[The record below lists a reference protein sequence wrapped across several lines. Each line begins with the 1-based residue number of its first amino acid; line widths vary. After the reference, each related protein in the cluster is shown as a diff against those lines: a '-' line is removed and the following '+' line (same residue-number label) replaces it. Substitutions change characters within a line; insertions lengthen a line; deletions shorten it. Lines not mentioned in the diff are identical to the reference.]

1 MAMSSEKLM
10 EALRTSLKEAE
21 RLRRRNR
28 ELVSAAHEPVAVVG
42 MACRYPGGVDSP
54 EALWELVASGTDAV
68 APFPED
74 RGWDLDGLYDPD
86 PDSQGTTYCDQ
97 GGFLDGA
104 GDFDAA
110 FFGISPREAVV
121 MDPQQRLLLEVSWEA
136 LERTGLDPRTL
147 RGSGTGVYIG
157 AAHAEYAT
165 DLDRVPAGSEG
176 YLLTGSADAVL
187 SGRISYA
194 LGLEGPA
201 MTVETAC
208 SSSLVA
214 LHLAVA
220 ALRRGECGLALA
232 GGAAV
237 MPDAAAFVEFS
248 RQKGL
253 AADGRCK
260 AFSADADGTG
270 WAEGAGVLVLE
281 RLSDARRAGRTVLA
295 VIRGSAVN
303 QDGASNGLT
312 APNGPSQQRVI
323 RAALADAELEP
334 QAVDAVEAHGTGTR
348 LGDPIEAQAL
358 LDVYGRGREE
368 DRPLWLGSLKSN
380 IGHAQAAAG
389 VGGVIK
395 TVQALRHGLLPRTL
409 HADTPTPHADWSSGR
424 VRLLTEPVPWPA
436 GPRPR
441 RAGISAFGVGGTNAH
456 VIVEEAGEETEAS
469 VTAPATAPGSAPG
482 SAPATAPV
490 AAPGSAPATAPVST
504 SVTAPATAPGS
515 APVTAPAAAPGA
527 APGAAPVSTS
537 VTAPGSASGAT
548 TATVPGAVAATSSRA
563 VAGAVADAP
572 VEDGQA
578 TEFAVTE
585 DRPVPEPPTAW
596 FLSGRSAEALR
607 AQAGRLRDHL
617 AGPAGAG
624 ATAEA
629 VGHALATTRTAFEH
643 RAVVLGA
650 SYEEL
655 TRALGTLADGAP
667 SPAVVT
673 GVRRREARTAFLFTG
688 QGSQRPGMARE
699 LYAAH
704 PVFARAL
711 DAAAERLDPHLDRP
725 LAAVLD
731 AAPGSPDEALLHR
744 TQYAQA
750 ALFAVE
756 TALFRLLEH
765 WGVRPDVLLGHSVGG
780 IAAAHA
786 AGILD
791 LDDACALVAARGR
804 LMQALP
810 AGGAMLS
817 VRASEDEVREV
828 LAGREGVLAVAAVNG
843 PRSVVLSGTEEAVG
857 RAAELLAERG
867 RKTKRLT
874 VSHAFH
880 SPLMDPVLEEFRAVA
895 DGLAY
900 RAPRIPVVSDVTGRR
915 ATGDD
920 LRTGAYWARHV
931 RETVR
936 FADGVRAARDL
947 GAATFVELGPDGVL
961 CGMAQEV
968 LSADGADTEPAALVP
983 VLRRGRPEAA
993 TLLRAVATAASRGT
1007 PLDRGRLFPAAP
1019 ARPFP
1024 LPVYA
1029 WQHRRYWIAPTP
1041 RGGRGGP
1048 AGGPRRHHVAW
1059 TPLPAP
1065 DGAPLTGTWLLVE
1078 PAGADPVTADRAER
1092 ALRARGAR
1100 VRRLPV
1106 DPERTDRAALAALLD
1121 GVRDDTAAP
1130 GAPGA
1135 PGAPVEGILSLLGA
1149 EDRERPG
1156 TGLVPAVVL
1165 ATLALAQAMEETSMA
1180 ARLWCATRGAVTTAP
1195 GEQPE
1200 SAGAQLW
1207 GLGRVAALELPALW
1221 GGLVDLPGNGN
1232 GNGTENGTGNE
1243 TGAGAETGTG
1253 TGTGP
1258 ADEDDA
1264 WRLLVGVLGGPE
1276 DQVAVRGPRTL
1287 GRRLVAAPAPRVP
1300 APYRPRGTVLIT
1312 GGTGALG
1319 GHLARRLAREGA
1331 EHLLLVTRRGSGAPG
1346 AAELEADLLAL
1357 GAKATFAACD
1367 VADRDALADLL
1378 GRIPSDAPLTAVFH
1392 AAGVPQVG
1400 PLTGTGPERVAE
1412 VYAGKVAGAL
1422 HLDALTRGLDLD
1434 AFVLYS
1440 SGAGVWGSA
1449 GQCAYAAANAA
1460 LDALAERRRADG
1472 LPATSVAWGL
1482 WGGGGMGD
1490 GEGAAYL
1497 LRRGVRPMDPRAA
1510 LTELFRAVAAGEA
1523 QVTVTDTDWER
1534 FALGFTSRRPSPLV
1548 SALATPAPG
1557 HDHAPAADGGA
1568 PAGVRPRD
1576 PRAEL
1581 AALGPAERAAA
1592 VRALVRA
1599 EAAAVLGYESPDEV
1613 AADEP
1618 FTLAGFDS
1626 LAVAELRRRL
1636 TAATATDLPP
1646 EALYDHNTPDALA
1659 AHLMDLLRDP
1669 AGAAG
1674 TPAGGSGPG
1683 DTTLVAVYRSAV
1695 ADGRVAEAVDAL
1707 GAVSALRPAFTDP
1720 GRQPVV
1726 PVRLADGPAGD
1737 EGPLLFAV
1745 TGTAAVSGPAE
1756 FAAFAAALAGRRTV
1770 VALPQ
1775 PGFRPGELLPGTL
1788 EALCAAHAEAVE
1800 RYAAGRPYALVGHSA
1815 GANVAHALTR
1825 HLEARGAGPAALV
1838 LADVYTPSAPGAMG
1852 VWRDVMLRWATDR
1865 AVVPLDDTRL
1875 TAMGAFHRLLL
1886 DWAPRPTRAPV
1897 LHLRAAEPMAPWTDP
1912 LTDWRSVWDGARAV
1926 ADVPGNH
1933 FTMMTEHAP
1942 TTARTVDD
1950 WLGALP
1956 GGDR

>member
-10 EALRTSLKEAE
+10 EALRTSLKETE

-28 ELVSAAHEPVAVVG
+28 ELISAAHEPVAVVG

-68 APFPED
+68 APFPQD

-86 PDSQGTTYCDQ
+86 PESQGTTYCDR

-147 RGSGTGVYIG
+147 RGTGTGVYIG

-456 VIVEEAGEETEAS
+456 VIVEEADAS
-469 VTAPATAPGSAPG
+469 GAVTVTAPDASPGV
-482 SAPATAPV
+482 V
-490 AAPGSAPATAPVST
+490 AD
-504 SVTAPATAPGS
+504 
-515 APVTAPAAAPGA
+515 
-527 APGAAPVSTS
+527 
-537 VTAPGSASGAT
+537 
-548 TATVPGAVAATSSRA
+548 AVAVTFPRA
-563 VAGAVADAP
+563 VAGAVVEGGP
-572 VEDGQA
+572 VPEL
-578 TEFAVTE
+578 AVAE
-585 DRPVPEPPTAW
+585 DRPAPEPPTAW

-643 RAVVLGA
+643 RAVVLGG

-711 DAAAERLDPHLDRP
+711 DAVAERLDPHLDRP

-765 WGVRPDVLLGHSVGG
+765 WGVRPDVLLGHSVGE

-786 AGILD
+786 AGVLD

-817 VRASEDEVREV
+817 VRASEDEVREI
-828 LAGREGVLAVAAVNG
+828 LAGREDVLAVAAVNG
-843 PRSVVLSGTEEAVG
+843 PRSVVLSGTGEAVA

-880 SPLMDPVLEEFRAVA
+880 SPLMDPMLEEFRAVA

-900 RAPRIPVVSDVTGRR
+900 RAPRIPVVSNVTGRR

-931 RETVR
+931 RAAVR
-936 FADGVRAARDL
+936 FADGVRTARDL
-947 GAATFVELGPDGVL
+947 GTATFVELGPDGVL

-968 LSADGADTEPAALVP
+968 LSADGPGTEPAALVP

-1007 PLDRGRLFPAAP
+1007 SLDRGRLFPAAP

-1065 DGAPLTGTWLLVE
+1065 DGTPLTGTWLLVE
-1078 PAGADPVTADRAER
+1078 PAGTGADPATADRAER
-1092 ALRARGAR
+1092 ALRARGAQ

-1121 GVRDDTAAP
+1121 GARGDTV
-1130 GAPGA
+1130 
-1135 PGAPVEGILSLLGA
+1135 APVEGVLSLLGA
-1149 EDRERPG
+1149 EDRKRPG
-1156 TGLVPAVVL
+1156 TGLVPAAVL
-1165 ATLALAQAMEETSMA
+1165 ATLALAQAMEETSMT

-1195 GEQPE
+1195 GERPR

-1221 GGLVDLPGNGN
+1221 GGLVDLPGH
-1232 GNGTENGTGNE
+1232 ENGTGGGNE
-1243 TGAGAETGTG
+1243 TGIGAETGTG
-1253 TGTGP
+1253 TGAEGGTETATATATVTGTGTGTGP
-1258 ADEDDA
+1258 ASEADEDDA

-1276 DQVAVRGPRTL
+1276 DQVAVRGPRIL

-1300 APYRPRGTVLIT
+1300 APYRSRGTVLIT

-1367 VADRDALADLL
+1367 VADRDALAELL

-1400 PLTGTGPERVAE
+1400 PLTETGPERVAE

-1422 HLDALTRGLDLD
+1422 HLDELTRDLGLD

-1490 GEGAAYL
+1490 GAGAAYL
-1497 LRRGVRPMDPRAA
+1497 LRRGVRPMDPQAA

-1548 SALATPAPG
+1548 SALAAPAPG
-1557 HDHAPAADGGA
+1557 PGHAPAADGGA
-1568 PAGVRPRD
+1568 PAGARPRD
-1576 PRAEL
+1576 PR
-1581 AALGPAERAAA
+1581 
-1592 VRALVRA
+1592 
-1599 EAAAVLGYESPDEV
+1599 
-1613 AADEP
+1613 
-1618 FTLAGFDS
+1618 
-1626 LAVAELRRRL
+1626 
-1636 TAATATDLPP
+1636 
-1646 EALYDHNTPDALA
+1646 
-1659 AHLMDLLRDP
+1659 
-1669 AGAAG
+1669 
-1674 TPAGGSGPG
+1674 
-1683 DTTLVAVYRSAV
+1683 
-1695 ADGRVAEAVDAL
+1695 
-1707 GAVSALRPAFTDP
+1707 
-1720 GRQPVV
+1720 
-1726 PVRLADGPAGD
+1726 
-1737 EGPLLFAV
+1737 
-1745 TGTAAVSGPAE
+1745 
-1756 FAAFAAALAGRRTV
+1756 
-1770 VALPQ
+1770 
-1775 PGFRPGELLPGTL
+1775 
-1788 EALCAAHAEAVE
+1788 
-1800 RYAAGRPYALVGHSA
+1800 
-1815 GANVAHALTR
+1815 
-1825 HLEARGAGPAALV
+1825 
-1838 LADVYTPSAPGAMG
+1838 
-1852 VWRDVMLRWATDR
+1852 
-1865 AVVPLDDTRL
+1865 
-1875 TAMGAFHRLLL
+1875 
-1886 DWAPRPTRAPV
+1886 
-1897 LHLRAAEPMAPWTDP
+1897 
-1912 LTDWRSVWDGARAV
+1912 
-1926 ADVPGNH
+1926 
-1933 FTMMTEHAP
+1933 
-1942 TTARTVDD
+1942 
-1950 WLGALP
+1950 
-1956 GGDR
+1956 

>member
-1 MAMSSEKLM
+1 MSSEKLM
-10 EALRTSLKEAE
+10 EALRTSLKETE

-28 ELVSAAHEPVAVVG
+28 ELTEAAHEPVAVVS
-42 MACRYPGGVDSP
+42 MACRYPGGVDSA

-86 PDSQGTTYCDQ
+86 PESQGTTYCNQ
-97 GGFLDGA
+97 GGFLAGA

-147 RGSGTGVYIG
+147 RGTGTGVYIG

-165 DLDRVPAGSEG
+165 DLDRVPSGSEG

-201 MTVETAC
+201 LTVETAC

-281 RLSDARRAGRTVLA
+281 RLSDAERNGHPVLA

-323 RAALADAELEP
+323 RQALADAGLRPED
-334 QAVDAVEAHGTGTR
+334 VDAVEAHGTGTQ

-358 LDVYGRGREE
+358 LDVYGQGREA

-380 IGHAQAAAG
+380 IGHSQAAAG

-395 TVQALRHGLLPRTL
+395 TIQAMRHGLLPKTL
-409 HADTPTPHADWSSGR
+409 HADTPTPHADWASGR
-424 VRLLTEPVPWPA
+424 VRLLTEPVDWPA

-456 VIVEEAGEETEAS
+456 VIVEEAAKDAEDAAGTEA
-469 VTAPATAPGSAPG
+469 PDTAPGTGPG
-482 SAPATAPV
+482 PEHPV
-490 AAPGSAPATAPVST
+490 
-504 SVTAPATAPGS
+504 
-515 APVTAPAAAPGA
+515 
-527 APGAAPVSTS
+527 
-537 VTAPGSASGAT
+537 
-548 TATVPGAVAATSSRA
+548 
-563 VAGAVADAP
+563 
-572 VEDGQA
+572 
-578 TEFAVTE
+578 
-585 DRPVPEPPTAW
+585 AW

-607 AQAGRLRDHL
+607 AQAGRLRSHL
-617 AGPAGAG
+617 AGPAAAG

-643 RAVVLGA
+643 RAVVLGG

-655 TRALGTLADGAP
+655 IRALGTLAAGDP

-699 LYAAH
+699 LRAAH
-704 PVFARAL
+704 PVFAEAL
-711 DAAAERLDPHLDRP
+711 DAVTERLDPHLDRP
-725 LAAVLD
+725 LATVLD
-731 AAPGSPDEALLHR
+731 AAPGTPDEALLHR

-765 WGVRPDVLLGHSVGG
+765 WGMRPDVLLGHSVGE

-786 AGILD
+786 AGVLD

-804 LMQALP
+804 LMRDLP

-817 VRASEDEVREV
+817 VRAGEDEVREL
-828 LAGREGVLAVAAVNG
+828 LAGREDVLAVAAVNG
-843 PRSVVLSGTEEAVG
+843 PRSVVLSGAEEAVSQ
-857 RAAELLAERG
+857 AADLLAERG

-880 SPLMDPVLEEFRAVA
+880 SPLMDPMLEEFRALA
-895 DGLAY
+895 DGLSY
-900 RAPRIPVVSDVTGRR
+900 RAPRIPVVSNVTGRR

-931 RETVR
+931 RAAVR
-936 FADGVRAARDL
+936 FADGVRTAREL

-961 CGMAQEV
+961 CGMVQEV
-968 LSADGADTEPAALVP
+968 LSVDDPGTEPAAVVP
-983 VLRRGRPEAA
+983 VLRRGRPGAA
-993 TLLRAVATAASRGT
+993 TLLRAVATAASRGAA
-1007 PLDRGRLFPAAP
+1007 LDRGRLFPTAP
-1019 ARPFP
+1019 ARPVP

-1041 RGGRGGP
+1041 RGGGRVP
-1048 AGGPRRHHVAW
+1048 AGGPRRHHVTW
-1059 TPLPAP
+1059 SPLPASS
-1065 DGAPLTGTWLLVE
+1065 GTPLTGTWLLVE
-1078 PAGADPVTADRAER
+1078 SSGTATDHAER
-1092 ALRARGAR
+1092 ALRARGAH

-1106 DPERTDRAALAALLD
+1106 DPDRADRGTLAALLAD
-1121 GVRDDTAAP
+1121 ARSDPA
-1130 GAPGA
+1130 
-1135 PGAPVEGILSLLGA
+1135 APVEGVLSLLGA
-1149 EDRERPG
+1149 EDREGPG
-1156 TGLVPAVVL
+1156 TGLVPAAVR
-1165 ATLALAQAMEETSMA
+1165 ATLSLAQAMADTSMT
-1180 ARLWCATRGAVTTAP
+1180 ARLWCATRGAVATAS
-1195 GEQPE
+1195 GERPC

-1207 GLGRVAALELPALW
+1207 GLGRVAALELPTLW
-1221 GGLVDLPGNGN
+1221 GGLIDLPESE
-1232 GNGTENGTGNE
+1232 TEENE
-1243 TGAGAETGTG
+1243 SES
-1253 TGTGP
+1253 
-1258 ADEDDA
+1258 EA
-1264 WRLLVGVLGGPE
+1264 WRLLAGALGGSE
-1276 DQVAVRGPRTL
+1276 DQVAVRGSGTL
-1287 GRRLVAAPAPRVP
+1287 GRRLTAAPAPRVP
-1300 APYRPRGTVLIT
+1300 APYRPRGTVLVT

-1331 EHLLLVTRRGSGAPG
+1331 EHLLLVTRRGAGAPG

-1367 VADRDALADLL
+1367 VADRDALAELL
-1378 GRIPSDAPLTAVFH
+1378 RRIPSDTPLTAVFH
-1392 AAGVPQVG
+1392 AAGVPQVS
-1400 PLTGTGPERVAE
+1400 PLTETGPELVSD

-1422 HLDALTRGLDLD
+1422 HLDELTRGLGLD

-1460 LDALAERRRADG
+1460 LDALAERRRAEG

-1497 LRRGVRPMDPRAA
+1497 RRRGVRPMDPQAA

-1523 QVTVTDTDWER
+1523 QITVTDTDWER
-1534 FALGFTSRRPSPLV
+1534 FALGFTSHRPSPLI
-1548 SALATPAPG
+1548 SALVVPPSAPAPG
-1557 HDHAPAADGGA
+1557 DGN
-1568 PAGVRPRD
+1568 PAGPPPRD

-1592 VRALVRA
+1592 VRTLVRT
-1599 EAAAVLGYESPDEV
+1599 EAAAVLGYESPDEI

-1626 LAVAELRRRL
+1626 LAIAEFRRRL
-1636 TAATATDLPP
+1636 TTATATELTP
-1646 EALYDHNTPDALA
+1646 EALYDHNTPDSLA
-1659 AHLMDLLRDP
+1659 AHLLDLLREP
-1669 AGAAG
+1669 TGAAG
-1674 TPAGGSGPG
+1674 PPAGGHGNG
-1683 DTTLVAVYRSAV
+1683 DTTLVAVYRSAI
-1695 ADGRVAEAVDAL
+1695 AEGRVAEAVEAL
-1707 GAVSALRPAFTDP
+1707 GAVSALRPDFTDP
-1720 GRQPVV
+1720 GQQPVT
-1726 PVRLADGPAGD
+1726 PVRLADGPAED
-1737 EGPLLFAV
+1737 RGPLLIAV

-1756 FAAFAAALAGRRTV
+1756 FAALAAALAGHRTV
-1770 VALPQ
+1770 AALPQ

-1788 EALCAAHAEAVE
+1788 EALCGAHAEAIA
-1800 RYAAGRPYALVGHSA
+1800 RYAAGRPFALIGHSA

-1825 HLEARGAGPAALV
+1825 HLEARGTGPTALV
-1838 LADVYTPSAPGAMG
+1838 LADIYTPSAPGAMG
-1852 VWRDVMLRWATDR
+1852 TWRDVMLRWAADR
-1865 AVVPLDDTRL
+1865 TVVPLDDTRL

-1897 LHLRAAEPMAPWTDP
+1897 LHLRAGEPMAAWTDP
-1912 LTDWRSVWDGARAV
+1912 LTDWRSVWDGAHTV

-1942 TTARTVDD
+1942 TMARTVDA
-1950 WLGALP
+1950 WLDALP

>member
-1 MAMSSEKLM
+1 MSSEKLM
-10 EALRTSLKEAE
+10 EALRTSLKETE

-28 ELVSAAHEPVAVVG
+28 ELISAAHEPVAVVG

-68 APFPED
+68 APFPQD

-86 PDSQGTTYCDQ
+86 PESQGTTYCDR

-147 RGSGTGVYIG
+147 RGTGTGVYIG

-456 VIVEEAGEETEAS
+456 VIVEEAGEEADASGSAS
-469 VTAPATAPGSAPG
+469 VTASGSAPG
-482 SAPATAPV
+482 AT
-490 AAPGSAPATAPVST
+490 T
-504 SVTAPATAPGS
+504 VTASGS
-515 APVTAPAAAPGA
+515 IPGA
-527 APGAAPVSTS
+527 ATVTASGPTPGAATVTTS
-537 VTAPGSASGAT
+537 GSSPGVVAD
-548 TATVPGAVAATSSRA
+548 AVAVTFPRA
-563 VAGAVADAP
+563 VAGAVVEGGP
-572 VEDGQA
+572 VP
-578 TEFAVTE
+578 EFAVAE
-585 DRPVPEPPTAW
+585 DRPAPEPPTAW

-643 RAVVLGA
+643 RAVVLGG

-711 DAAAERLDPHLDRP
+711 DAVAERLDPHLDRP

-765 WGVRPDVLLGHSVGG
+765 WGVRPDVLLGHSVGE

-786 AGILD
+786 AGVLD

-817 VRASEDEVREV
+817 VRASEDEVREI
-828 LAGREGVLAVAAVNG
+828 LAGREDVLAVAAVNG
-843 PRSVVLSGTEEAVG
+843 PRSVVLSGTGEAVA

-880 SPLMDPVLEEFRAVA
+880 SPLMDPMLEEFRAVA

-900 RAPRIPVVSDVTGRR
+900 RAPRIPVVSNVTGRR

-931 RETVR
+931 RAAVR
-936 FADGVRAARDL
+936 FADGVRTARDL
-947 GAATFVELGPDGVL
+947 GTATFVELGPDGVL

-968 LSADGADTEPAALVP
+968 LSADGPGTEPAALVP

-1007 PLDRGRLFPAAP
+1007 SLDRGRLFPAAP

-1065 DGAPLTGTWLLVE
+1065 DGTPLTGTWLLVE
-1078 PAGADPVTADRAER
+1078 PAGTGADPATADRAER

-1100 VRRLPV
+1100 VLRLPV

-1121 GVRDDTAAP
+1121 GARGDTV
-1130 GAPGA
+1130 
-1135 PGAPVEGILSLLGA
+1135 APVEGVLSLLGA

-1156 TGLVPAVVL
+1156 TGLVPAAVL
-1165 ATLALAQAMEETSMA
+1165 ATLALAQAMEETSMT

-1195 GEQPE
+1195 GERPR

-1221 GGLVDLPGNGN
+1221 GGLVDLPGHE
-1232 GNGTENGTGNE
+1232 NGTETGAETGTG
-1243 TGAGAETGTG
+1243 TGAEGGTETATATVTGTG

-1258 ADEDDA
+1258 ADEADEDDA
-1264 WRLLVGVLGGPE
+1264 WQLLVGVLGGPE

-1367 VADRDALADLL
+1367 VADRDALAELL

-1400 PLTGTGPERVAE
+1400 PLTETGPERVAE

-1422 HLDALTRGLDLD
+1422 HLDALTRDLGLD

-1482 WGGGGMGD
+1482 WGGG
-1490 GEGAAYL
+1490 
-1497 LRRGVRPMDPRAA
+1497 
-1510 LTELFRAVAAGEA
+1510 
-1523 QVTVTDTDWER
+1523 
-1534 FALGFTSRRPSPLV
+1534 
-1548 SALATPAPG
+1548 
-1557 HDHAPAADGGA
+1557 
-1568 PAGVRPRD
+1568 
-1576 PRAEL
+1576 
-1581 AALGPAERAAA
+1581 
-1592 VRALVRA
+1592 
-1599 EAAAVLGYESPDEV
+1599 
-1613 AADEP
+1613 
-1618 FTLAGFDS
+1618 
-1626 LAVAELRRRL
+1626 
-1636 TAATATDLPP
+1636 
-1646 EALYDHNTPDALA
+1646 
-1659 AHLMDLLRDP
+1659 
-1669 AGAAG
+1669 
-1674 TPAGGSGPG
+1674 
-1683 DTTLVAVYRSAV
+1683 
-1695 ADGRVAEAVDAL
+1695 
-1707 GAVSALRPAFTDP
+1707 
-1720 GRQPVV
+1720 
-1726 PVRLADGPAGD
+1726 
-1737 EGPLLFAV
+1737 
-1745 TGTAAVSGPAE
+1745 
-1756 FAAFAAALAGRRTV
+1756 
-1770 VALPQ
+1770 
-1775 PGFRPGELLPGTL
+1775 
-1788 EALCAAHAEAVE
+1788 
-1800 RYAAGRPYALVGHSA
+1800 
-1815 GANVAHALTR
+1815 
-1825 HLEARGAGPAALV
+1825 
-1838 LADVYTPSAPGAMG
+1838 
-1852 VWRDVMLRWATDR
+1852 
-1865 AVVPLDDTRL
+1865 
-1875 TAMGAFHRLLL
+1875 
-1886 DWAPRPTRAPV
+1886 
-1897 LHLRAAEPMAPWTDP
+1897 
-1912 LTDWRSVWDGARAV
+1912 
-1926 ADVPGNH
+1926 
-1933 FTMMTEHAP
+1933 
-1942 TTARTVDD
+1942 
-1950 WLGALP
+1950 
-1956 GGDR
+1956 

>member
-1 MAMSSEKLM
+1 MSSEKLM
-10 EALRTSLKEAE
+10 EALRTSLKETE

-28 ELVSAAHEPVAVVG
+28 ELTAAAHEPVAVVG
-42 MACRYPGGVDSP
+42 MACRYPGGADSA

-74 RGWDLDGLYDPD
+74 RGWDLEGLYDPD
-86 PDSQGTTYCDQ
+86 PESPGTTYCNQ
-97 GGFLDGA
+97 GGFLAGA
-104 GDFDAA
+104 ADFDAA

-147 RGSGTGVYIG
+147 RGTGTGVYIG

-187 SGRISYA
+187 SGRISYV

-201 MTVETAC
+201 LTVETAC

-214 LHLAVA
+214 MHLAVA

-281 RLSDARRAGRTVLA
+281 RLSDAERNGHPVLA

-323 RAALADAELEP
+323 RQALADAGLRPEDI
-334 QAVDAVEAHGTGTR
+334 DAVEAHGTGTQ

-358 LDVYGRGREE
+358 LDVYGQGREA

-380 IGHAQAAAG
+380 IGHSQAAAG

-395 TVQALRHGLLPRTL
+395 TIQAMRHGLLPRTL

-424 VRLLTEPVPWPA
+424 VRLLTEPVAWPA

-456 VIVEEAGEETEAS
+456 LIVEEAARDTEDAAGAETPGTTPAASPGDGPGEE
-469 VTAPATAPGSAPG
+469 
-482 SAPATAPV
+482 
-490 AAPGSAPATAPVST
+490 
-504 SVTAPATAPGS
+504 
-515 APVTAPAAAPGA
+515 
-527 APGAAPVSTS
+527 
-537 VTAPGSASGAT
+537 
-548 TATVPGAVAATSSRA
+548 R
-563 VAGAVADAP
+563 
-572 VEDGQA
+572 
-578 TEFAVTE
+578 
-585 DRPVPEPPTAW
+585 PTAW

-607 AQAGRLRDHL
+607 AQAGRLHAHL
-617 AGPAGAG
+617 AGAAAAG
-624 ATAEA
+624 ATAQA

-643 RAVVLGA
+643 RAVVLGS

-655 TRALGTLADGAP
+655 TRALGTLAGGDP
-667 SPAVVT
+667 SPSVVT

-699 LYAAH
+699 LRAAQ
-704 PVFARAL
+704 PVFAEAL
-711 DAAAERLDPHLDRP
+711 DAVAERLDPHLDRP

-731 AAPGSPDEALLHR
+731 AAPGTPDEALLHR

-765 WGVRPDVLLGHSVGG
+765 WGMRPDVVLGHSVGE
-780 IAAAHA
+780 IAAAHV
-786 AGILD
+786 AGVLG
-791 LDDACALVAARGR
+791 LDDACTLVAARGR

-817 VRASEDEVREV
+817 VRAGEDELGEL
-828 LAGREGVLAVAAVNG
+828 LAGREDVLAVAAVNG
-843 PRSVVLSGTEEAVG
+843 PRSVVLSGTGEAVG
-857 RAAELLAERG
+857 QAAELLAERDV
-867 RKTKRLT
+867 KTKRLT

-880 SPLMDPVLEEFRAVA
+880 SPLMDPMLEEFRALA
-895 DGLAY
+895 DGLSY
-900 RAPRIPVVSDVTGRR
+900 RAPRIPVISNVTGRR
-915 ATGDD
+915 AAGDD
-920 LRTGAYWARHV
+920 LRTGAYWAGHV
-931 RETVR
+931 RAAVR
-936 FADGVRAARDL
+936 FADGVRTARDL

-968 LSADGADTEPAALVP
+968 LSVDDPGTEPAAMVP
-983 VLRRGRPEAA
+983 VLRRGRPATA
-993 TLLRAVATAASRGT
+993 TLLRAVATAATRGAA
-1007 PLDRGRLFPAAP
+1007 LDRGRLFPTAP
-1019 ARPFP
+1019 ARPVP

-1041 RGGRGGP
+1041 RGGGHGP
-1048 AGGPRRHHVAW
+1048 AGGPRRHHVTW
-1059 TPLPAP
+1059 SPLPAP
-1065 DGAPLTGTWLLVE
+1065 AGAPLTGTWLLVE
-1078 PAGADPVTADRAER
+1078 SSGAVTDHAER
-1092 ALRARGAR
+1092 ALRARGAH

-1106 DPERTDRAALAALLD
+1106 GPGRTDRAALAALLTD
-1121 GVRDDTAAP
+1121 ARSDTAAP
-1130 GAPGA
+1130 
-1135 PGAPVEGILSLLGA
+1135 VEGVLSLLGA
-1149 EDRERPG
+1149 EDREEPA
-1156 TGLVPAVVL
+1156 TGLVPAAVR
-1165 ATLALAQAMEETSMA
+1165 ATLSLVQAMAETSMT
-1180 ARLWCATRGAVTTAP
+1180 ARLWCATRGAVVTAP
-1195 GEQPE
+1195 GERPGP
-1200 SAGAQLW
+1200 AGAQLW
-1207 GLGRVAALELPALW
+1207 GLGRVAALELPTLW
-1221 GGLVDLPGNGN
+1221 GGLVDLPA
-1232 GNGTENGTGNE
+1232 TA
-1243 TGAGAETGTG
+1243 TGAEPGQ
-1253 TGTGP
+1253 
-1258 ADEDDA
+1258 DEA
-1264 WRLLVGVLGGPE
+1264 WRLLAGALGGAE
-1276 DQVAVRGPRTL
+1276 DQVAVRGSGTL
-1287 GRRLVAAPAPRVP
+1287 GRRLTAAPAPRVP
-1300 APYRPRGTVLIT
+1300 GPYRPRGTVLVT

-1331 EHLLLVTRRGSGAPG
+1331 EHLLLVTRRGARAPG
-1346 AAELEADLLAL
+1346 AADLEADLLAL
-1357 GAKATFAACD
+1357 GAKATFASCD
-1367 VADRDALADLL
+1367 VADRDALAALL
-1378 GRIPSDAPLTAVFH
+1378 GRIPSDTPLTAVFH
-1392 AAGVPQVG
+1392 AAGVPQVS
-1400 PLTGTGPERVAE
+1400 PLTETGPELVSE
-1412 VYAGKVAGAL
+1412 VYAGKVAGAQ
-1422 HLDALTRGLDLD
+1422 HLDELTRDLGLD

-1497 LRRGVRPMDPRAA
+1497 RRRGVRPMDPQDA

-1523 QVTVTDTDWER
+1523 QITVTDTDWER
-1534 FALGFTSRRPSPLV
+1534 FALGFTSHRPSPLISGLV
-1548 SALATPAPG
+1548 VPAVVPVAA
-1557 HDHAPAADGGA
+1557 APAAGHGA
-1568 PAGVRPRD
+1568 PAGPRPRD
-1576 PRAEL
+1576 PRPGL

-1592 VRALVRA
+1592 VRTLVRT
-1599 EAAAVLGYESPDEV
+1599 EAAAVLGYESPDEI

-1618 FTLAGFDS
+1618 FTLTGFDS
-1626 LAVAELRRRL
+1626 LAIGQLRRRL
-1636 TAATATDLPP
+1636 ATAAATELQP
-1646 EALYDHNTPDALA
+1646 EAFYDHNTPDLLA
-1659 AHLMDLLRDP
+1659 AHLLDLLQDP

-1674 TPAGGSGPG
+1674 PPAGGDGTG
-1683 DTTLVAVYRSAV
+1683 DITLVAVYRSAI
-1695 ADGRVAEAVDAL
+1695 ADSRVAEAVEAL
-1707 GAVSALRPAFTDP
+1707 GAVSALRPVFTDP
-1720 GRQPVV
+1720 GQQPVT
-1726 PVRLADGPAGD
+1726 PVRLTDGPAGD
-1737 EGPLLFAV
+1737 RGPLLIAV
-1745 TGTAAVSGPAE
+1745 TGTTAVSGPAE
-1756 FAAFAAALAGRRTV
+1756 FAALAAALAGRRTV
-1770 VALPQ
+1770 AALPH

-1788 EALCAAHAEAVE
+1788 EALCGTHAEAIA
-1800 RYAAGRPYALVGHSA
+1800 RYAAGRPYALIGHSA

-1825 HLEARGAGPAALV
+1825 HLEARGTGPAALV
-1838 LADVYTPSAPGAMG
+1838 LADIYTPSAPGAMG
-1852 VWRDVMLRWATDR
+1852 TWRDVMLRWAADR

-1886 DWAPRPTRAPV
+1886 DWTPRPTRAPV
-1897 LHLRAAEPMAPWTDP
+1897 LHLRAGEPMAAWTDP
-1912 LTDWRSVWDGARAV
+1912 LTDWRSVWDGARTV

-1942 TTARTVDD
+1942 AMARTVDA
-1950 WLGALP
+1950 WLDALP

>member
-10 EALRTSLKEAE
+10 EALRTSLKETE

-28 ELVSAAHEPVAVVG
+28 ELTAAAHEPVAVVG
-42 MACRYPGGVDSP
+42 MACRYPGGADSP

-97 GGFLDGA
+97 GGFLAGA

-147 RGSGTGVYIG
+147 RGTDTGVYIG

-187 SGRISYA
+187 SGRISYV

-201 MTVETAC
+201 MTLETAC

-214 LHLAVA
+214 LHLAVS

-323 RAALADAELEP
+323 RAALADAELDP

-358 LDVYGRGREE
+358 LDVYGQGREA

-380 IGHAQAAAG
+380 IGHSQAAAG

-395 TVQALRHGLLPRTL
+395 TIQAMRHGLLPKTL
-409 HADTPTPHADWSSGR
+409 HAATPTPHADWSSGR
-424 VRLLTEPVPWPA
+424 VRLLTEPVDWPA

-456 VIVEEAGEETEAS
+456 VIVEEAAEDADAEDTVGADAPG
-469 VTAPATAPGSAPG
+469 TAPAGTPAPGTASAGSPG
-482 SAPATAPV
+482 GE
-490 AAPGSAPATAPVST
+490 PGP
-504 SVTAPATAPGS
+504 
-515 APVTAPAAAPGA
+515 
-527 APGAAPVSTS
+527 
-537 VTAPGSASGAT
+537 
-548 TATVPGAVAATSSRA
+548 
-563 VAGAVADAP
+563 
-572 VEDGQA
+572 E
-578 TEFAVTE
+578 
-585 DRPVPEPPTAW
+585 RPIAW
-596 FLSGRSAEALR
+596 FLSGRSGEALR
-607 AQAGRLRDHL
+607 AQAGRLRTHL
-617 AGPAGAG
+617 AGPAA
-624 ATAEA
+624 ADASAEA

-643 RAVVLGA
+643 RAVLLGS
-650 SYEEL
+650 SYEKL
-655 TRALGTLADGAP
+655 TGALEALAEGAL

-673 GVRRREARTAFLFTG
+673 GVRRREAGTAFLFTG

-699 LYAAH
+699 LRATQ
-704 PVFARAL
+704 PVFAQAL
-711 DAAAERLDPHLDRP
+711 DAVAERLDPHLDRP

-731 AAPGSPDEALLHR
+731 AAPGTPDEALLHR

-765 WGVRPDVLLGHSVGG
+765 WGMRPDVLLGHSVGE

-786 AGILD
+786 AGVLG

-817 VRASEDEVREV
+817 VRASEDEVREI
-828 LAGREGVLAVAAVNG
+828 LAGREDALAVAAVNG

-857 RAAELLAERG
+857 QAADLLAERG

-880 SPLMDPVLEEFRAVA
+880 SPLMDPMLEEFRVLA
-895 DGLAY
+895 DGLSY
-900 RAPRIPVVSDVTGRR
+900 RAPRIPVVSNVTGRR

-920 LRTGAYWARHV
+920 LRTGAYWAGHV
-931 RETVR
+931 RAAVR
-936 FADGVRAARDL
+936 FADGVRTAREL

-968 LSADGADTEPAALVP
+968 LSADGTGAEPAALVP
-983 VLRRGRPEAA
+983 VLRRGRPENA
-993 TLLRAVATAASRGT
+993 TLLRAVATASSRGAA
-1007 PLDRGRLFPAAP
+1007 LDRGRLFPTAP
-1019 ARPFP
+1019 VRPVP

-1041 RGGRGGP
+1041 RGGGRGP
-1048 AGGPRRHHVAW
+1048 AGGPRRHHVTW
-1059 TPLPAP
+1059 DLLPAST
-1065 DGAPLTGTWLLVE
+1065 GTPLTGTWLLIE
-1078 PAGADPVTADRAER
+1078 PSGAASGSAGDRAER

-1106 DPERTDRAALAALLD
+1106 DPGRADRAALAEVLASHA
-1121 GVRDDTAAP
+1121 GTPAGARGDTAAV
-1130 GAPGA
+1130 
-1135 PGAPVEGILSLLGA
+1135 VEGVLSLLGTD
-1149 EDRERPG
+1149 DRERPG
-1156 TGLVPAVVL
+1156 SGLVPSSVQ
-1165 ATLALAQAMEETSMA
+1165 ATLSLAQAMEETSMT
-1180 ARLWCATRGAVTTAP
+1180 ARLWCATRGAVAIAP
-1195 GEQPE
+1195 GERPRQ
-1200 SAGAQLW
+1200 AAAQLW
-1207 GLGRVAALELPALW
+1207 GLGRVAALELPTLW
-1221 GGLVDLPGNGN
+1221 GGLVDLPETAT
-1232 GNGTENGTGNE
+1232 GTEE
-1243 TGAGAETGTG
+1243 
-1253 TGTGP
+1253 
-1258 ADEDDA
+1258 DEA
-1264 WRLLVGVLGGPE
+1264 WRLLAEVLGGSE
-1276 DQVAVRGPRTL
+1276 DQVAVRGARTH
-1287 GRRLVAAPAPRVP
+1287 GRRLAAAPAPCVT

-1331 EHLLLVTRRGSGAPG
+1331 EHLLLVTRRGARAPG
-1346 AAELEADLLAL
+1346 AADLEAELLAL

-1367 VADRDALADLL
+1367 VADRDALAALL
-1378 GRIPSDAPLTAVFH
+1378 GEIPSDAPLTAVFH
-1392 AAGVPQVG
+1392 AAGVPQVS
-1400 PLTGTGPERVAE
+1400 PLTETGPELVSD

-1422 HLDALTRGLDLD
+1422 HLDELTRDLGLD

-1449 GQCAYAAANAA
+1449 GQCAYGAANAG
-1460 LDALAERRRADG
+1460 LDALAERRRAEG

-1497 LRRGVRPMDPRAA
+1497 RRRGVRPMDPQDA

-1523 QVTVTDTDWER
+1523 QITVTDTDWER
-1534 FALGFTSRRPSPLV
+1534 FALGFTSRRPSPLI
-1548 SALATPAPG
+1548 SALASAAPASASASS
-1557 HDHAPAADGGA
+1557 APAAGDGAATG
-1568 PAGVRPRD
+1568 PRPRD
-1576 PRAEL
+1576 LRAEL
-1581 AALGPAERAAA
+1581 SVLGPAEHTAA
-1592 VRALVRA
+1592 VRNLVRT

-1613 AADEP
+1613 TADVP

-1636 TAATATDLPP
+1636 ITATATDLNP
-1646 EALYDHNTPDALA
+1646 ETFYDHNTPDALA
-1659 AHLMDLLRDP
+1659 AHLLDLLQEPAAP
-1669 AGAAG
+1669 AG
-1674 TPAGGSGPG
+1674 PADAGPG

-1695 ADGRVAEAVDAL
+1695 ADSRVAEAVEAL

-1720 GRQPVV
+1720 AQQPVT

-1737 EGPLLFAV
+1737 QGPLLIAV

-1788 EALCAAHAEAVE
+1788 EALCGAHAEAIA
-1800 RYAAGRPYALVGHSA
+1800 RYADGRPYALVGHSA
-1815 GANVAHALTR
+1815 GANAAHTLTR
-1825 HLEARGAGPAALV
+1825 HLEARGTGPTALV

-1852 VWRDVMLRWATDR
+1852 TWRDVMLRWATDR
-1865 AVVPLDDTRL
+1865 TVVPLDDTRL
-1875 TAMGAFHRLLL
+1875 TAMGAYHRLLL
-1886 DWAPRPTRAPV
+1886 DWTPRPTRAPV
-1897 LHLRAAEPMAPWTDP
+1897 LHLRADEPMAPWTDP
-1912 LTDWRSVWDGARAV
+1912 VTDWRSVWNGAHTV
-1926 ADVPGNH
+1926 TDVPGNH

-1942 TTARTVDD
+1942 TTARTVDA
-1950 WLGALP
+1950 WLDVLA

>member
-10 EALRTSLKEAE
+10 EALRTSLKETE

-28 ELVSAAHEPVAVVG
+28 ELLSAAHEPVAVVG

-68 APFPED
+68 APFPQD

-86 PDSQGTTYCDQ
+86 PESQGTTYCDQ

-147 RGSGTGVYIG
+147 RGTGTGVYIG

-295 VIRGSAVN
+295 VVRGSAVN

-323 RAALADAELEP
+323 RAALADARLEP

-368 DRPLWLGSLKSN
+368 GRPLWLGSLKSN

-456 VIVEEAGEETEAS
+456 VIVEEAGEETDAAVTASGSASVSVTTSGSAPGAATVTAPVTTSGAAPVTTSGAASITPPATTPGTAS
-469 VTAPATAPGSAPG
+469 VTAPD
-482 SAPATAPV
+482 
-490 AAPGSAPATAPVST
+490 
-504 SVTAPATAPGS
+504 
-515 APVTAPAAAPGA
+515 
-527 APGAAPVSTS
+527 
-537 VTAPGSASGAT
+537 
-548 TATVPGAVAATSSRA
+548 AVAE
-563 VAGAVADAP
+563 DAP
-572 VEDGQA
+572 PPKLTVA
-578 TEFAVTE
+578 E
-585 DRPVPEPPTAW
+585 DRPVPAPPTAW

-643 RAVVLGA
+643 RAVVLGG

-655 TRALGTLADGAP
+655 TRALGALADGTP

-711 DAAAERLDPHLDRP
+711 DAVAERLDPHLDRP

-765 WGVRPDVLLGHSVGG
+765 WGVRPDVLLGHSVGE

-786 AGILD
+786 AGVLD

-817 VRASEDEVREV
+817 VRASEDEVREI
-828 LAGREGVLAVAAVNG
+828 LDGREDVLAVAAVNG

-867 RKTKRLT
+867 RKTRRLT

-880 SPLMDPVLEEFRAVA
+880 SPLMDPMLEEFRAVA
-895 DGLAY
+895 DGLTY

-931 RETVR
+931 RAAVR
-936 FADGVRAARDL
+936 FADGVRTARDL

-968 LSADGADTEPAALVP
+968 LSADGPGTEPAALVP

-1007 PLDRGRLFPAAP
+1007 SLDRGRLFPAAP

-1029 WQHRRYWIAPTP
+1029 WQHHRYWIAPTP

-1065 DGAPLTGTWLLVE
+1065 DGTPLTGTWLLVE
-1078 PAGADPVTADRAER
+1078 PAGTGAGPATADRAER

-1100 VRRLPV
+1100 VLRLPV
-1106 DPERTDRAALAALLD
+1106 DPERTDRATLAVLLD
-1121 GVRDDTAAP
+1121 GARGDTV
-1130 GAPGA
+1130 
-1135 PGAPVEGILSLLGA
+1135 APVEGVLSLLGA
-1149 EDRERPG
+1149 EDREGPG
-1156 TGLVPAVVL
+1156 TGLVPAAVL
-1165 ATLALAQAMEETSMA
+1165 ATLALVQAMEETSTT

-1195 GEQPE
+1195 GERPR

-1221 GGLVDLPGNGN
+1221 GGLVDLPEDGN
-1232 GNGTENGTGNE
+1232 
-1243 TGAGAETGTG
+1243 GTG
-1253 TGTGP
+1253 TGGETGTDP
-1258 ADEDDA
+1258 ADEADA

-1300 APYRPRGTVLIT
+1300 VPYRPRGTVLIT

-1331 EHLLLVTRRGSGAPG
+1331 AHLLLVTRRGSAAPG

-1367 VADRDALADLL
+1367 VADRDALAGLL

-1400 PLTGTGPERVAE
+1400 PLTETGPERVAE

-1422 HLDALTRGLDLD
+1422 HLDELTRDLGLD

-1449 GQCAYAAANAA
+1449 GQCAYGAANAA

-1497 LRRGVRPMDPRAA
+1497 LRRGVRPMDPQAA
-1510 LTELFRAVAAGEA
+1510 LTELFRAVGAGEA

-1548 SALATPAPG
+1548 SALAAPAPAPG
-1557 HDHAPAADGGA
+1557 HAPAADGGA
-1568 PAGVRPRD
+1568 PAGARPRD
-1576 PRAEL
+1576 PRAGL

-1618 FTLAGFDS
+1618 FTTAGFDS
-1626 LAVAELRRRL
+1626 LALVELRRRL
-1636 TAATATDLPP
+1636 TTATATDLPP

-1659 AHLMDLLRDP
+1659 AHLLELLRDP

-1674 TPAGGSGPG
+1674 PPAGGSGSGSGSG

-1788 EALCAAHAEAVE
+1788 EALCAAQAEAVE

-1886 DWAPRPTRAPV
+1886 GWAPRPTRAPV

-1942 TTARTVDD
+1942 TTARTVDA
-1950 WLGALP
+1950 WLDALP

>member
-10 EALRTSLKEAE
+10 EALRTSLKETE

-28 ELVSAAHEPVAVVG
+28 ELLSAAHEPVAVVG

-68 APFPED
+68 APFPQD

-104 GDFDAA
+104 ADFDAA

-147 RGSGTGVYIG
+147 RGTGTGVYIG

-295 VIRGSAVN
+295 VVRGSAVN

-323 RAALADAELEP
+323 RAALADAQLEP

-409 HADTPTPHADWSSGR
+409 HADAPTPHADWSSGR

-456 VIVEEAGEETEAS
+456 VIVEEAGEETDAA
-469 VTAPATAPGSAPG
+469 VTAPVTTPAATSA
-482 SAPATAPV
+482 A
-490 AAPGSAPATAPVST
+490 T
-504 SVTAPATAPGS
+504 SVTASGAAT
-515 APVTAPAAAPGA
+515 VTAPD
-527 APGAAPVSTS
+527 
-537 VTAPGSASGAT
+537 
-548 TATVPGAVAATSSRA
+548 AVA
-563 VAGAVADAP
+563 
-572 VEDGQA
+572 EDGPPPKL
-578 TEFAVTE
+578 TVVE
-585 DRPVPEPPTAW
+585 DRPAPEPPTAW

-643 RAVVLGA
+643 RAVVLGG

-655 TRALGTLADGAP
+655 TRALGALADGTP

-711 DAAAERLDPHLDRP
+711 DAVAERLDPYLDRP

-750 ALFAVE
+750 ALFAVG

-765 WGVRPDVLLGHSVGG
+765 WGVRPDVLLGHSVGE

-786 AGILD
+786 AGVLD

-817 VRASEDEVREV
+817 VRASEDEVREI
-828 LAGREGVLAVAAVNG
+828 LDGREDVLAVAAVNG

-867 RKTKRLT
+867 RKTRRLT

-880 SPLMDPVLEEFRAVA
+880 SPLMDPMLEEFRAVA
-895 DGLAY
+895 DGLTY

-931 RETVR
+931 RAAVR
-936 FADGVRAARDL
+936 FADGVRTARDL

-968 LSADGADTEPAALVP
+968 LSADGPGTEPAALVP

-1007 PLDRGRLFPAAP
+1007 SLDRGRLFPAAP

-1048 AGGPRRHHVAW
+1048 AGGPRRHHVDW

-1065 DGAPLTGTWLLVE
+1065 DSTPLTGTWLLVE
-1078 PAGADPVTADRAER
+1078 PAGTGAGPATADRAER

-1100 VRRLPV
+1100 VRRLAV

-1121 GVRDDTAAP
+1121 GARGDTV
-1130 GAPGA
+1130 
-1135 PGAPVEGILSLLGA
+1135 APVEGVLSLLGA
-1149 EDRERPG
+1149 EDREGPG
-1156 TGLVPAVVL
+1156 TGLVPAAVL
-1165 ATLALAQAMEETSMA
+1165 ATLALAQAMEETSTT

-1195 GEQPE
+1195 GERPR

-1221 GGLVDLPGNGN
+1221 GGLVDLPED
-1232 GNGTENGTGNE
+1232 GNGTGTG
-1243 TGAGAETGTG
+1243 GETGTG
-1253 TGTGP
+1253 P
-1258 ADEDDA
+1258 ADEADEDDA

-1300 APYRPRGTVLIT
+1300 VPYRPRGTVLIT

-1331 EHLLLVTRRGSGAPG
+1331 AHLLLVTRRGSAAPG

-1367 VADRDALADLL
+1367 VSDRDALAGLL

-1400 PLTGTGPERVAE
+1400 PLTETGPERVAE

-1422 HLDALTRGLDLD
+1422 HLDELTRDLGLD

-1497 LRRGVRPMDPRAA
+1497 LRRGVRPMDPQAA

-1548 SALATPAPG
+1548 SALAAPAPAPG
-1557 HDHAPAADGGA
+1557 HAPAADGGA

-1576 PRAEL
+1576 PRAGL

-1592 VRALVRA
+1592 VRTLVRA

-1618 FTLAGFDS
+1618 FTTAGFDS
-1626 LAVAELRRRL
+1626 LALVELRRRL

-1659 AHLMDLLRDP
+1659 AHLLELLRDP

-1674 TPAGGSGPG
+1674 PPAGGSGSGSGSG

-1756 FAAFAAALAGRRTV
+1756 FAALAAALAGRRTV

-1865 AVVPLDDTRL
+1865 AVVALDDTRL

-1942 TTARTVDD
+1942 TTARTVDA
-1950 WLGALP
+1950 WLDALP

>member
-10 EALRTSLKEAE
+10 EALRTSLKETE

-28 ELVSAAHEPVAVVG
+28 ELISAAHEPVAVVG

-68 APFPED
+68 APFPQD

-86 PDSQGTTYCDQ
+86 PESQGTTYCDR

-147 RGSGTGVYIG
+147 RGTGTGVYIG

-456 VIVEEAGEETEAS
+456 VIVEEAGEEADASGSAS
-469 VTAPATAPGSAPG
+469 VTASGSAPG
-482 SAPATAPV
+482 AT
-490 AAPGSAPATAPVST
+490 T
-504 SVTAPATAPGS
+504 VTASGS
-515 APVTAPAAAPGA
+515 IPGA
-527 APGAAPVSTS
+527 ATVTASGPTPGAATVTTS
-537 VTAPGSASGAT
+537 GSSPGVVAD
-548 TATVPGAVAATSSRA
+548 AVAVTFPRA
-563 VAGAVADAP
+563 VAGAVVEGGP
-572 VEDGQA
+572 VP
-578 TEFAVTE
+578 EFAVAE
-585 DRPVPEPPTAW
+585 DRPAPEPPTAW

-643 RAVVLGA
+643 RAVVLGG

-711 DAAAERLDPHLDRP
+711 DAVAERLDPHLDRP

-765 WGVRPDVLLGHSVGG
+765 WGVRPDVLLGHSVGE

-786 AGILD
+786 AGVLD

-817 VRASEDEVREV
+817 VRASEDEVREI
-828 LAGREGVLAVAAVNG
+828 LAGREDVLAVAAVNG
-843 PRSVVLSGTEEAVG
+843 PRSVVLSGTGEAVA

-880 SPLMDPVLEEFRAVA
+880 SPLMDPMLEEFRAVA

-900 RAPRIPVVSDVTGRR
+900 RAPRIPVVSNVTGRR

-931 RETVR
+931 RAAVR
-936 FADGVRAARDL
+936 FADGVRTARDL
-947 GAATFVELGPDGVL
+947 GTATFVELGPDGVL

-968 LSADGADTEPAALVP
+968 LSADGPGTEPAALVP

-1007 PLDRGRLFPAAP
+1007 SLDRGRLFPAAP

-1065 DGAPLTGTWLLVE
+1065 DGTPLTGTWLLVE
-1078 PAGADPVTADRAER
+1078 PAGTGADPATADRAER

-1100 VRRLPV
+1100 VLRLPV

-1121 GVRDDTAAP
+1121 GARGDTV
-1130 GAPGA
+1130 
-1135 PGAPVEGILSLLGA
+1135 APVEGVLSLLGA

-1156 TGLVPAVVL
+1156 TGLVPAAVL
-1165 ATLALAQAMEETSMA
+1165 ATLALAQAMEETSMT

-1195 GEQPE
+1195 GERPR

-1221 GGLVDLPGNGN
+1221 GGLVDLPGHE
-1232 GNGTENGTGNE
+1232 NGTETGAETGTG
-1243 TGAGAETGTG
+1243 TGAEGGTETATATVTGTG

-1258 ADEDDA
+1258 ADEADEDDA
-1264 WRLLVGVLGGPE
+1264 WQLLVGVLGGPE

-1367 VADRDALADLL
+1367 VADRDALAELL

-1400 PLTGTGPERVAE
+1400 PLTETGPERVAE

-1422 HLDALTRGLDLD
+1422 HLDALTRDLGLD

-1490 GEGAAYL
+1490 GEGAVYL
-1497 LRRGVRPMDPRAA
+1497 LRRGVRPMDPQAA

-1548 SALATPAPG
+1548 SALAAPAPG
-1557 HDHAPAADGGA
+1557 PGHAPAADGGA
-1568 PAGVRPRD
+1568 PAGARPRD

-1618 FTLAGFDS
+1618 FTPAGFDS
-1626 LAVAELRRRL
+1626 LALVELRRRL

-1659 AHLMDLLRDP
+1659 AHLLELLRDP

-1674 TPAGGSGPG
+1674 APAGGSGSG

-1775 PGFRPGELLPGTL
+1775 PGFRSGELLPGTL

-1815 GANVAHALTR
+1815 GANVAHALTG

-1865 AVVPLDDTRL
+1865 AVVALDDTRL

-1897 LHLRAAEPMAPWTDP
+1897 LHLRAGEPMAPWTDP

-1942 TTARTVDD
+1942 TTARTVDA
-1950 WLGALP
+1950 WLDALP

>member
-10 EALRTSLKEAE
+10 EALRTSLKETE

-28 ELVSAAHEPVAVVG
+28 ELLSAAHEPVAVVG

-68 APFPED
+68 APFPQD

-86 PDSQGTTYCDQ
+86 PESQGTTYCDQ

-147 RGSGTGVYIG
+147 RGTGTGVYIG

-295 VIRGSAVN
+295 VVRGSAVN

-323 RAALADAELEP
+323 RAALADARLEP

-368 DRPLWLGSLKSN
+368 GRPLWLGSLKSN

-456 VIVEEAGEETEAS
+456 VIVEEAGEETDAAVTASGSASVSVTTSGSAPGAATVTAPVTTSGAAPVTTSGAASITPPATTPGTAS
-469 VTAPATAPGSAPG
+469 VTAPD
-482 SAPATAPV
+482 
-490 AAPGSAPATAPVST
+490 
-504 SVTAPATAPGS
+504 
-515 APVTAPAAAPGA
+515 
-527 APGAAPVSTS
+527 
-537 VTAPGSASGAT
+537 
-548 TATVPGAVAATSSRA
+548 AVAE
-563 VAGAVADAP
+563 DAP
-572 VEDGQA
+572 PPKLTVA
-578 TEFAVTE
+578 E
-585 DRPVPEPPTAW
+585 DRPVPAPPTAW

-643 RAVVLGA
+643 RAVVLGG

-711 DAAAERLDPHLDRP
+711 DAVAERLDPHLDRP

-765 WGVRPDVLLGHSVGG
+765 WGVRPDVLLGHSVGE

-786 AGILD
+786 AGVLD

-817 VRASEDEVREV
+817 VRASEDEVREI
-828 LAGREGVLAVAAVNG
+828 LDGREDVLAVAAVNG

-867 RKTKRLT
+867 RKTRRLT

-880 SPLMDPVLEEFRAVA
+880 SPLMDPMLEEFRAVA
-895 DGLAY
+895 DGLTY

-931 RETVR
+931 RAAVR
-936 FADGVRAARDL
+936 FADGVRTARDL

-968 LSADGADTEPAALVP
+968 LAADGPGTEPAALVP

-1007 PLDRGRLFPAAP
+1007 SLDRGRLFPATP

-1065 DGAPLTGTWLLVE
+1065 DGTPLTGTWLLVE
-1078 PAGADPVTADRAER
+1078 PAGTGAAPATADRAER

-1100 VRRLPV
+1100 VLRLPV
-1106 DPERTDRAALAALLD
+1106 DPERTDRAALATLLD
-1121 GVRDDTAAP
+1121 GARGDTVAP
-1130 GAPGA
+1130 V
-1135 PGAPVEGILSLLGA
+1135 APVEGVLSLLGA

-1156 TGLVPAVVL
+1156 TGLVPAAVL
-1165 ATLALAQAMEETSMA
+1165 ATLALAQAMEETSTT

-1195 GEQPE
+1195 GERPR

-1221 GGLVDLPGNGN
+1221 GGLVDLPED
-1232 GNGTENGTGNE
+1232 GNGTGTEG
-1243 TGAGAETGTG
+1243 ETGTD
-1253 TGTGP
+1253 P

-1300 APYRPRGTVLIT
+1300 VPYRPRGTVLIT

-1331 EHLLLVTRRGSGAPG
+1331 EHLLLVTRRGSAAPG

-1367 VADRDALADLL
+1367 VSDRDALAGLL

-1400 PLTGTGPERVAE
+1400 PLTETGPERVAE

-1422 HLDALTRGLDLD
+1422 HLDELTRDLGLD

-1449 GQCAYAAANAA
+1449 GQCAYGAANAA

-1497 LRRGVRPMDPRAA
+1497 LRRGVRPMDPQAA

-1548 SALATPAPG
+1548 SALAAPAPAPG
-1557 HDHAPAADGGA
+1557 HAPAADGGA

-1576 PRAEL
+1576 PRAGL

-1592 VRALVRA
+1592 VRTLVRA

-1618 FTLAGFDS
+1618 FTTAGFDS
-1626 LAVAELRRRL
+1626 LALVELRRRL

-1659 AHLMDLLRDP
+1659 AHLLELLRDP

-1674 TPAGGSGPG
+1674 PPAGGSGSG

-1756 FAAFAAALAGRRTV
+1756 FAALAAALAGRRTV

-1838 LADVYTPSAPGAMG
+1838 LADVYTPGAPGAMG

-1865 AVVPLDDTRL
+1865 AVVALDDTRL

-1942 TTARTVDD
+1942 TTARTVDA
-1950 WLGALP
+1950 WLDALP

>member
-10 EALRTSLKEAE
+10 EALRTSLKETE

-28 ELVSAAHEPVAVVG
+28 ELAAAAREPVAVVG

-54 EALWELVASGTDAV
+54 EALWELVSSGTDAI

-74 RGWDLDGLYDPD
+74 RGWDLEGLYDPD
-86 PDSQGTTYCDQ
+86 RESQGTTYCNQ
-97 GGFLDGA
+97 GGFLAGA

-136 LERTGLDPRTL
+136 LERTGLDPRSL

-165 DLDRVPAGSEG
+165 DLDRVPSGSEG

-281 RLSDARRAGRTVLA
+281 RLSDARRAGRNVLA

-323 RAALADAELEP
+323 RAALADAQLDP
-334 QAVDAVEAHGTGTR
+334 QAVDAVEAHGTGTM

-358 LDVYGRGREE
+358 LDVYGQGREA

-395 TVQALRHGLLPRTL
+395 TIQAMRNGLLPKTL
-409 HADTPTPHADWSSGR
+409 HTATPTPHADWSSGQ
-424 VRLLTEPVPWPA
+424 VRLLTEPVAWPA
-436 GPRPR
+436 GRRPR
-441 RAGISAFGVGGTNAH
+441 RAGVSAFGVGGTNAH
-456 VIVEEAGEETEAS
+456 VIVEEAAGAADGADAS
-469 VTAPATAPGSAPG
+469 DRASAGTPATAA
-482 SAPATAPV
+482 
-490 AAPGSAPATAPVST
+490 
-504 SVTAPATAPGS
+504 
-515 APVTAPAAAPGA
+515 
-527 APGAAPVSTS
+527 
-537 VTAPGSASGAT
+537 SAST
-548 TATVPGAVAATSSRA
+548 DTVPEGGRDPE
-563 VAGAVADAP
+563 GP
-572 VEDGQA
+572 V
-578 TEFAVTE
+578 
-585 DRPVPEPPTAW
+585 AW

-607 AQAGRLRDHL
+607 AQADRLRTHL
-617 AGPAGAG
+617 AGPAATG

-629 VGHALATTRTAFEH
+629 VGHALAVTRTAFEH
-643 RAVVLGA
+643 RAVIIGD
-650 SYEEL
+650 SYAEL
-655 TRALGTLADGAP
+655 ARGLDRLADGAP

-699 LYAAH
+699 LRAAQ
-704 PVFARAL
+704 PVFAQAL
-711 DAAAERLDPHLDRP
+711 DAVAQRLDPYLGRP
-725 LAAVLD
+725 ITAVLD
-731 AAPGSPDEALLHR
+731 AAPGTPDEALLHQ

-765 WGVRPDVLLGHSVGG
+765 WGMRPDILIGHSVGE
-780 IAAAHA
+780 ITAAHA
-786 AGILD
+786 AGVLD

-817 VRASEDEVREV
+817 VRASEDEVHEI
-828 LAGREGVLAVAAVNG
+828 LAGHEDALAVAAVNG
-843 PRSVVLSGTEEAVG
+843 PRSVVVSGTETAVG
-857 RAAELLAERG
+857 QVSELLAERG
-867 RKTKRLT
+867 RKSKRLT

-880 SPLMDPVLEEFRAVA
+880 SPLMDPMLAEFRALA
-895 DGLAY
+895 DGLSY
-900 RAPRIPVVSDVTGRR
+900 RAPRLPVISNVTGRR
-915 ATGDD
+915 AAGDD
-920 LRTGAYWARHV
+920 LRTGAYWSGHV
-931 RETVR
+931 RAAVR
-936 FADGVRAARDL
+936 FADCVRTARDL

-968 LSADGADTEPAALVP
+968 LSAVDPGAEPAVMVP
-983 VLRRGRPEAA
+983 VLRRGRPEPA
-993 TLLRAVATAASRGT
+993 TLLRAVAIAASRGAAI
-1007 PLDRGRLFPAAP
+1007 DRGRLFPSAP
-1019 ARPFP
+1019 DRPVS

-1041 RGGRGGP
+1041 RRRADRGP
-1048 AGGPRRHHVAW
+1048 ATGPRRHHITW
-1059 TPLPAP
+1059 SPLAACANPGTVP
-1065 DGAPLTGTWLLVE
+1065 PLTGTWLLVE
-1078 PAGADPVTADRAER
+1078 PSGAAADPATADRAER
-1092 ALRARGAR
+1092 ALRARGAH
-1100 VRRLPV
+1100 VRRLQV
-1106 DPERTDRAALAALLD
+1106 DPEQADRAALTAVLAPQAPQASPAESPA
-1121 GVRDDTAAP
+1121 GAQGDTASA
-1130 GAPGA
+1130 
-1135 PGAPVEGILSLLGA
+1135 VEGVLSLLGA
-1149 EDRERPG
+1149 DDRERPG
-1156 TGLVPAVVL
+1156 TGPVPAAVR
-1165 ATLALAQAMEETSMA
+1165 ATLSLVQAMEETSMT
-1180 ARLWCATRGAVTTAP
+1180 ARLWCATRGAVTTSP
-1195 GEQPE
+1195 GERPRE
-1200 SAGAQLW
+1200 AAAQLW

-1221 GGLVDLPGNGN
+1221 GGLVDLPEAGADAVA
-1232 GNGTENGTGNE
+1232 GTAATPSPFAGADAVA
-1243 TGAGAETGTG
+1243 GAGIAAATPVASGE
-1253 TGTGP
+1253 
-1258 ADEDDA
+1258 DEA
-1264 WRLLVGVLGGPE
+1264 WRLLVEALGGPE
-1276 DQVAVRGPRTL
+1276 DQVAVRGTGLL
-1287 GRRLVAAPAPRVP
+1287 GRRLTVAPAPRVH
-1300 APYRPRGTVLIT
+1300 APYHPRGSVLVT

-1331 EHLLLVTRRGSGAPG
+1331 EHLLLVGRRGARTPG
-1346 AAELEADLLAL
+1346 AADLEADILAL
-1357 GAKATFAACD
+1357 GAKVTFAACD
-1367 VADRDALADLL
+1367 VADRDALAALL
-1378 GRIPSDAPLTAVFH
+1378 GQIPADAPLTAVFH
-1392 AAGVPQVG
+1392 AAGVPQIS
-1400 PLTGTGPERVAE
+1400 PLTETGPALVSE
-1412 VYAGKVAGAL
+1412 VYSGKVAGAR
-1422 HLDALTRGLDLD
+1422 HLDELTRGFDLD

-1449 GQCAYAAANAA
+1449 GQCAYAAANAG

-1490 GEGAAYL
+1490 GEGTEY
-1497 LRRGVRPMDPRAA
+1497 LRRRGLRPMDPQDA
-1510 LTELFRAVAAGEA
+1510 LTELFRAIADGEA

-1534 FALGFTSRRPSPLV
+1534 FALGFTSRRPSPLI
-1548 SALATPAPG
+1548 SPLAALAPVPGADPGPACRGAAGGDGTP
-1557 HDHAPAADGGA
+1557 
-1568 PAGVRPRD
+1568 GVPLRREL
-1576 PRAEL
+1576 RAEL
-1581 AALGPAERAAA
+1581 ATLGPDERAAA
-1592 VRALVRA
+1592 VRALVRT
-1599 EAAAVLGYESPDEV
+1599 EAATVLGYESPDEV

-1618 FTLAGFDS
+1618 FTLVGFDS
-1626 LAVAELRRRL
+1626 LGIAEFRRRL
-1636 TAATATDLPP
+1636 SAASATDLPL
-1646 EALYDHNTPDALA
+1646 ETFYDHNTTDTLA
-1659 AHLMDLLRDP
+1659 AHLLDLLRDP
-1669 AGAAG
+1669 VDATGSTATG
-1674 TPAGGSGPG
+1674 TAD
-1683 DTTLVAVYRSAV
+1683 DTTLVSVYRCAV
-1695 ADGRVAEAVDAL
+1695 ADSRGAEAAEAL
-1707 GAVSALRPAFTDP
+1707 GAVSALRPAFDDP
-1720 GRQPVV
+1720 ARQPVT
-1726 PVRLADGPAGD
+1726 PIRLADGPAGD
-1737 EGPLLFAV
+1737 LGPLLIAV

-1770 VALPQ
+1770 TALPQ
-1775 PGFRPGELLPGTL
+1775 PGFRPGELLPGTI
-1788 EALCAAHAEAVE
+1788 ETLCATHAEAIA

-1815 GANVAHALTR
+1815 GANVAHALTK
-1825 HLEARGAGPAALV
+1825 HLEARGTGPTALV
-1838 LADVYTPSAPGAMG
+1838 LADIYTPSAPGAMG
-1852 VWRDVMLRWATDR
+1852 TWRDVMLRWAMDR
-1865 AVVPLDDTRL
+1865 TVITLDDTRL

-1886 DWAPRPTRAPV
+1886 DWVPEPTRAPV
-1897 LHLRAAEPMAPWTDP
+1897 LHLRAGEPMAAWTDP
-1912 LTDWRSVWDGARAV
+1912 LTDWRSVWDGAHTV
-1926 ADVPGNH
+1926 IDVPGNH

-1942 TTARTVDD
+1942 TTARSVDA
-1950 WLGALP
+1950 WLDVLT

>member
-10 EALRTSLKEAE
+10 EALRASLKETE

-28 ELVSAAHEPVAVVG
+28 ELTSAAHEPVAVVG
-42 MACRYPGGVDSP
+42 MACRYPGGADSA

-86 PDSQGTTYCDQ
+86 PESQGTTYCNQ
-97 GGFLDGA
+97 GGFLAGA

-147 RGSGTGVYIG
+147 RGTGTGVYIG

-201 MTVETAC
+201 LTVETAC

-214 LHLAVA
+214 MHLAVA

-281 RLSDARRAGRTVLA
+281 RLSDAERNGHPVLA

-323 RAALADAELEP
+323 RQALADAGLRPEDI
-334 QAVDAVEAHGTGTR
+334 DAVEAHGTGTQ

-358 LDVYGRGREE
+358 LDVYGQGREA

-380 IGHAQAAAG
+380 IGHSQAAAG

-395 TVQALRHGLLPRTL
+395 TIQAMRHGLLPRTL
-409 HADTPTPHADWSSGR
+409 HAETPTPHADWASGG
-424 VRLLTEPVPWPA
+424 VRLLTEPVAWPA

-456 VIVEEAGEETEAS
+456 VIVEEAAADAEDAAGAE
-469 VTAPATAPGSAPG
+469 APATAPGSSPG
-482 SAPATAPV
+482 DG
-490 AAPGSAPATAPVST
+490 PG
-504 SVTAPATAPGS
+504 
-515 APVTAPAAAPGA
+515 
-527 APGAAPVSTS
+527 
-537 VTAPGSASGAT
+537 
-548 TATVPGAVAATSSRA
+548 
-563 VAGAVADAP
+563 
-572 VEDGQA
+572 
-578 TEFAVTE
+578 
-585 DRPVPEPPTAW
+585 PEHPIAW

-607 AQAGRLRDHL
+607 AQAGRLRAHL
-617 AGPAGAG
+617 AGPAAAG

-643 RAVVLGA
+643 RAVLLGG

-655 TRALGTLADGAP
+655 TRALGTLAAGDP

-699 LYAAH
+699 LRAAH
-704 PVFARAL
+704 PMFAEAL
-711 DAAAERLDPHLDRP
+711 DAVAERLDPHLDRP

-731 AAPGSPDEALLHR
+731 AAPGTPDEALLHR

-765 WGVRPDVLLGHSVGG
+765 WGMRPDVLLGHSVGE

-786 AGILD
+786 AGVLD
-791 LDDACALVAARGR
+791 LDDACALVSARGR

-817 VRASEDEVREV
+817 VRAGEDEVGEL
-828 LAGREGVLAVAAVNG
+828 LAGREDVLAVAAVNG
-843 PRSVVLSGTEEAVG
+843 PRSVVLSGTGEAVSQ
-857 RAAELLAERG
+857 AADLLAERG

-880 SPLMDPVLEEFRAVA
+880 SPLMDPMLEEFRALA
-895 DGLAY
+895 DGLTY
-900 RAPRIPVVSDVTGRR
+900 RAPRIPVVSNVTGRR

-920 LRTGAYWARHV
+920 LRTGAYWAGHV
-931 RETVR
+931 RAAVR
-936 FADGVRAARDL
+936 FADGVRTAREL

-968 LSADGADTEPAALVP
+968 LSLDDPGTEPAAVVP

-993 TLLRAVATAASRGT
+993 TLLRAVATAANRGAA
-1007 PLDRGRLFPAAP
+1007 LDRGRLFPTAP
-1019 ARPFP
+1019 ARPVP

-1041 RGGRGGP
+1041 RGGGRVP
-1048 AGGPRRHHVAW
+1048 AGGPRRHHVTW
-1059 TPLPAP
+1059 SPLPAP
-1065 DGAPLTGTWLLVE
+1065 TGTPLTGTWLLVE
-1078 PAGADPVTADRAER
+1078 SSGSATDQAER
-1092 ALRARGAR
+1092 ALRARGAH
-1100 VRRLPV
+1100 VRRLSV
-1106 DPERTDRAALAALLD
+1106 DPERADRATLAALLAD
-1121 GVRDDTAAP
+1121 ARSDPA
-1130 GAPGA
+1130 
-1135 PGAPVEGILSLLGA
+1135 APVEGVLSLLAA
-1149 EDRERPG
+1149 EDREGPG

-1165 ATLALAQAMEETSMA
+1165 ATLSLVQAMEETSMT
-1180 ARLWCATRGAVTTAP
+1180 ARLWCATRGAVATAP
-1195 GEQPE
+1195 GERPR

-1207 GLGRVAALELPALW
+1207 GLGRVAALELPTLW
-1221 GGLVDLPGNGN
+1221 GGLVDLPEP
-1232 GNGTENGTGNE
+1232 GTDADTEAE
-1243 TGAGAETGTG
+1243 AETAAVTG
-1253 TGTGP
+1253 S
-1258 ADEDDA
+1258 AENEA
-1264 WRLLVGVLGGPE
+1264 WRLLAGVLGGAE
-1276 DQVAVRGPRTL
+1276 DQVAVRGSGTL
-1287 GRRLVAAPAPRVP
+1287 GRRLAAAPAPRVP
-1300 APYRPRGTVLIT
+1300 APYRPRGTVLVT

-1331 EHLLLVTRRGSGAPG
+1331 EHLLLVTRRGAGAPG

-1367 VADRDALADLL
+1367 VADRDALAALL
-1378 GRIPSDAPLTAVFH
+1378 GRIPSDTPLTAVFH
-1392 AAGVPQVG
+1392 AAGVPQVS
-1400 PLTGTGPERVAE
+1400 PLTETGPELVSE
-1412 VYAGKVAGAL
+1412 IYAGKVAGAL
-1422 HLDALTRGLDLD
+1422 HLDELTRGPGLD

-1497 LRRGVRPMDPRAA
+1497 RRRGVRPMDPQDA
-1510 LTELFRAVAAGEA
+1510 LTELFRAVAADEA
-1523 QVTVTDTDWER
+1523 QITVTDTDWER
-1534 FALGFTSRRPSPLV
+1534 FALGFTSRRPSPLI
-1548 SALATPAPG
+1548 SALVVPASTPATG
-1557 HDHAPAADGGA
+1557 DGN
-1568 PAGVRPRD
+1568 PAGPRPRD

-1592 VRALVRA
+1592 VRTLVRT

-1626 LAVAELRRRL
+1626 LAVAEFRRRL
-1636 TAATATDLPP
+1636 ATAAATDLPP
-1646 EALYDHNTPDALA
+1646 EAFYEHNTPDALA
-1659 AHLMDLLRDP
+1659 AHLLDLLRDP

-1674 TPAGGSGPG
+1674 PRTEDHGTG

-1695 ADGRVAEAVDAL
+1695 ADSRVAEAVEAL
-1707 GAVSALRPAFTDP
+1707 GAVSALRPDFTDP
-1720 GRQPVV
+1720 GQQPVT

-1737 EGPLLFAV
+1737 PGPLLVAV
-1745 TGTAAVSGPAE
+1745 TGTTAASGPAE
-1756 FAAFAAALAGRRTV
+1756 FAALAAALAGRRTV
-1770 VALPQ
+1770 AALPQ
-1775 PGFRPGELLPGTL
+1775 PGFRPGELLPGSL
-1788 EALCAAHAEAVE
+1788 EALCGAHAEAIA
-1800 RYAAGRPYALVGHSA
+1800 RYAAGRPYALIGHSA

-1825 HLEARGAGPAALV
+1825 HLEASGTGPTALV
-1838 LADVYTPSAPGAMG
+1838 LADIYTPSAPGAMG
-1852 VWRDVMLRWATDR
+1852 TWRDVMLRWAADR

-1886 DWAPRPTRAPV
+1886 DWTPRPTRAPV
-1897 LHLRAAEPMAPWTDP
+1897 LHLRAGEPMAAWTDP
-1912 LTDWRSVWDGARAV
+1912 LTDWRSVWDGAHTV
-1926 ADVPGNH
+1926 TDVPGNH

-1942 TTARTVDD
+1942 ALARTIDA

>member
-10 EALRTSLKEAE
+10 EALRTSLKETE

-28 ELVSAAHEPVAVVG
+28 ELLSAAHEPVAVVG

-68 APFPED
+68 APFPQD

-86 PDSQGTTYCDQ
+86 PESQGTTYCDQ

-147 RGSGTGVYIG
+147 RGTGTGVYIG

-295 VIRGSAVN
+295 VVRGSAVN

-323 RAALADAELEP
+323 RAALADAQLEP

-409 HADTPTPHADWSSGR
+409 HADAPTPHADWSSGR

-456 VIVEEAGEETEAS
+456 VIVEEAGEETDGAVTAPVTTPAATSGAASVTTPAATSGAASVTTPGAAS
-469 VTAPATAPGSAPG
+469 VTAPDAVAEDAPSPKPTVAEGR
-482 SAPATAPV
+482 PATA
-490 AAPGSAPATAPVST
+490 
-504 SVTAPATAPGS
+504 
-515 APVTAPAAAPGA
+515 
-527 APGAAPVSTS
+527 
-537 VTAPGSASGAT
+537 
-548 TATVPGAVAATSSRA
+548 
-563 VAGAVADAP
+563 
-572 VEDGQA
+572 
-578 TEFAVTE
+578 
-585 DRPVPEPPTAW
+585 PPTAW

-643 RAVVLGA
+643 RAVVLGG

-711 DAAAERLDPHLDRP
+711 DAVAERLDPHLDRP

-750 ALFAVE
+750 ALFAVG

-765 WGVRPDVLLGHSVGG
+765 WGVRPDVLLGHSVGE

-786 AGILD
+786 AGVLD

-817 VRASEDEVREV
+817 VRASEDEVREI
-828 LAGREGVLAVAAVNG
+828 LDGREDVLAVAAVNG

-867 RKTKRLT
+867 RKTRRLT

-880 SPLMDPVLEEFRAVA
+880 SPLMDPMLEEFRAVA

-931 RETVR
+931 RAAVR
-936 FADGVRAARDL
+936 FADGVRTARDL

-968 LSADGADTEPAALVP
+968 LSADGPGTEPAALVP
-983 VLRRGRPEAA
+983 LLRRGRPEAA

-1007 PLDRGRLFPAAP
+1007 SLDRGRLFPAAP

-1065 DGAPLTGTWLLVE
+1065 DGTPLTGTWLLVE
-1078 PAGADPVTADRAER
+1078 PAGTGAGPATADRAER

-1100 VRRLPV
+1100 VLRLPI

-1121 GVRDDTAAP
+1121 GARGDTV
-1130 GAPGA
+1130 
-1135 PGAPVEGILSLLGA
+1135 APVEGVLSLLGA
-1149 EDRERPG
+1149 EDREGPG
-1156 TGLVPAVVL
+1156 TGLVPAAVL
-1165 ATLALAQAMEETSMA
+1165 ATLALAQAMEETSTT

-1195 GEQPE
+1195 GERPR

-1207 GLGRVAALELPALW
+1207 GLGRVAALELPSLW
-1221 GGLVDLPGNGN
+1221 GGLVDLPED
-1232 GNGTENGTGNE
+1232 GNGTGTGGE
-1243 TGAGAETGTG
+1243 

-1258 ADEDDA
+1258 ADEADEADA

-1300 APYRPRGTVLIT
+1300 VPYRPRGTVLIT

-1331 EHLLLVTRRGSGAPG
+1331 EHLLLVTRRGSAAPG

-1367 VADRDALADLL
+1367 VADRDALAGLL

-1400 PLTGTGPERVAE
+1400 PLTETGPERVAE

-1422 HLDALTRGLDLD
+1422 HLDELTRDLGLD

-1497 LRRGVRPMDPRAA
+1497 LRRGVRPMDPQAA
-1510 LTELFRAVAAGEA
+1510 LTELFRAVGAGEA

-1548 SALATPAPG
+1548 SALAAPAPAPG
-1557 HDHAPAADGGA
+1557 HAPAADGGA
-1568 PAGVRPRD
+1568 PAGARPRD
-1576 PRAEL
+1576 PRAGL

-1599 EAAAVLGYESPDEV
+1599 EAATVLGYESPDEV

-1618 FTLAGFDS
+1618 FTTAGFDS
-1626 LAVAELRRRL
+1626 LALVELRRRL

-1659 AHLMDLLRDP
+1659 AHLLELLRDP

-1674 TPAGGSGPG
+1674 TPAGGSGSG

-1745 TGTAAVSGPAE
+1745 TGTAAVSGPVE
-1756 FAAFAAALAGRRTV
+1756 FAALAAALAGRRTV

-1838 LADVYTPSAPGAMG
+1838 LADVYTPGAPGAMG

-1865 AVVPLDDTRL
+1865 AVVALDDTRL

-1942 TTARTVDD
+1942 TTARTVDA
-1950 WLGALP
+1950 WLDALP

>member
-10 EALRTSLKEAE
+10 EALRTSLKETE

-28 ELVSAAHEPVAVVG
+28 ELLSAAHEPVAVVG

-68 APFPED
+68 APFPQD

-86 PDSQGTTYCDQ
+86 PEAQGTTYCDR

-104 GDFDAA
+104 ADFDAA

-147 RGSGTGVYIG
+147 RGTGTGVYIG

-323 RAALADAELEP
+323 RAALADARLEP

-409 HADTPTPHADWSSGR
+409 HADTPTPHVDWSSGR

-441 RAGISAFGVGGTNAH
+441 RAGVSAFGVGGTNAH
-456 VIVEEAGEETEAS
+456 VIVEEAGEETAGA
-469 VTAPATAPGSAPG
+469 VTASGAAPVTASATASGA
-482 SAPATAPV
+482 APV
-490 AAPGSAPATAPVST
+490 TTSGAALGA
-504 SVTAPATAPGS
+504 
-515 APVTAPAAAPGA
+515 APVTAPDVVTENSPAPE
-527 APGAAPVSTS
+527 S
-537 VTAPGSASGAT
+537 
-548 TATVPGAVAATSSRA
+548 
-563 VAGAVADAP
+563 AGA
-572 VEDGQA
+572 
-578 TEFAVTE
+578 E
-585 DRPVPEPPTAW
+585 DRPAPELPTAW

-643 RAVVLGA
+643 RAVVLGG

-655 TRALGTLADGAP
+655 TRALGALADGAP

-711 DAAAERLDPHLDRP
+711 DAVAERLDPRLGRP

-765 WGVRPDVLLGHSVGG
+765 WGVRPDVLLGHSVGE

-786 AGILD
+786 AGVLD

-817 VRASEDEVREV
+817 VRASEDEVREI
-828 LAGREGVLAVAAVNG
+828 LAGREDVLAVAAVNG

-880 SPLMDPVLEEFRAVA
+880 SPLMDPMLEEFRTVA
-895 DGLAY
+895 DGLTY

-931 RETVR
+931 RAAVR
-936 FADGVRAARDL
+936 FADGVRTARDL

-968 LSADGADTEPAALVP
+968 LSADGPGTEPAALVP

-993 TLLRAVATAASRGT
+993 TLLRAVAAAASRGT
-1007 PLDRGRLFPAAP
+1007 SLDRGRLFPAAP

-1048 AGGPRRHHVAW
+1048 AGGPRRHHVDW

-1078 PAGADPVTADRAER
+1078 PAGTAADPATADRAER

-1100 VRRLPV
+1100 VLRLPV

-1121 GVRDDTAAP
+1121 GARGDAV
-1130 GAPGA
+1130 
-1135 PGAPVEGILSLLGA
+1135 APVEGVLSLLGA

-1156 TGLVPAVVL
+1156 TGLVPAAVL
-1165 ATLALAQAMEETSMA
+1165 ATLALAQAMEETSTT

-1195 GEQPE
+1195 GERPG

-1221 GGLVDLPGNGN
+1221 GGLVDLPGK
-1232 GNGTENGTGNE
+1232 GNGTGGE
-1243 TGAGAETGTG
+1243 

-1258 ADEDDA
+1258 ADEAGEDDA
-1264 WRLLVGVLGGPE
+1264 WRLLVGTLGGPE

-1367 VADRDALADLL
+1367 VADRDALAGLL
-1378 GRIPSDAPLTAVFH
+1378 VRIPSDAPLTAVFH

-1422 HLDALTRGLDLD
+1422 HLDELTRDLGLD

-1497 LRRGVRPMDPRAA
+1497 LRRGVRPMDPQAA

-1548 SALATPAPG
+1548 SALAPPAPG
-1557 HDHAPAADGGA
+1557 RAPAADGTA

-1576 PRAEL
+1576 PRAGL

-1659 AHLMDLLRDP
+1659 AHLLDLLRDP
-1669 AGAAG
+1669 ADAAG
-1674 TPAGGSGPG
+1674 PPAGGSGSGSGSG

-1695 ADGRVAEAVDAL
+1695 ADGRVPEAVDAL

-1745 TGTAAVSGPAE
+1745 TGTAAVSGPVE
-1756 FAAFAAALAGRRTV
+1756 FAALAAALAGRRTV

-1852 VWRDVMLRWATDR
+1852 AWRDVMLRWATDR

-1942 TTARTVDD
+1942 TTARTVDA
-1950 WLGALP
+1950 WLDALP